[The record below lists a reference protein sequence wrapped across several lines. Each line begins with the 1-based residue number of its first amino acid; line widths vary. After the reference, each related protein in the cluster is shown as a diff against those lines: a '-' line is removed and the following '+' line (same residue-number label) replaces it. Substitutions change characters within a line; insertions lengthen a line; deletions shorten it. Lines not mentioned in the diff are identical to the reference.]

1 MNQKSSGLMGLMGV
15 IAAVIVLLAARR
27 YAPDLANVLLFMIG
41 ICMVL
46 LVLLVIAVLY
56 FALRKPKKTEEQ
68 KAVEEIHTVLKNG
81 RQNLMGL
88 RRMSMEVKNVHVR
101 TLSTEI
107 CGSIEKILRT
117 LKERPEQLGSLRQFF
132 NYYLPTLEKIL
143 VKFRDIETS
152 GVPTEEVTGNTIEC
166 MENIK
171 IAMEKQYRNLFEN
184 DILDLTVEM
193 EVLTQICK
201 RDGLLTDA
209 DFKTDNKA

>member
-1 MNQKSSGLMGLMGV
+1 
-15 IAAVIVLLAARR
+15 
-27 YAPDLANVLLFMIG
+27 
-41 ICMVL
+41 
-46 LVLLVIAVLY
+46 
-56 FALRKPKKTEEQ
+56 
-68 KAVEEIHTVLKNG
+68 
-81 RQNLMGL
+81 MGL
-88 RRMSMEVKNVHVR
+88 RRMSMEVKNAHVR

-107 CGSIEKILRT
+107 CGSIEKIFRT
-117 LKERPEQLGSLRQFF
+117 LKERPEQFDSLRQFF

-143 VKFRDIETS
+143 VKFREIEAS

-171 IAMEKQYRNLFEN
+171 MAMEKQYRNLFEN

>member
-1 MNQKSSGLMGLMGV
+1 MNQKSSGLMGLLGV

-68 KAVEEIHTVLKNG
+68 KAAEEIRTIIKNG

-88 RRMSMEVKNVHVR
+88 RRMSMEVKNAHVR

-143 VKFRDIETS
+143 VKFREIEAS

>member
-1 MNQKSSGLMGLMGV
+1 MNQKSSGLMGLLGV
-15 IAAVIVLLAARR
+15 IAGVIVLLAARR
-27 YAPDLANVLLFMIG
+27 YAPGLANVLLFMIG
-41 ICMVL
+41 ACMVL

-68 KAVEEIHTVLKNG
+68 KAAEEIRTIIKNG

-88 RRMSMEVKNVHVR
+88 RRMSMEVKNAHVR

-107 CGSIEKILRT
+107 CGSIEKIFRT
-117 LKERPEQLGSLRQFF
+117 LKERPEQFDSLRQFF

-143 VKFRDIETS
+143 VKFREIEAS

-171 IAMEKQYRNLFEN
+171 MAMEKQYRNLFEN

>member
-1 MNQKSSGLMGLMGV
+1 MIMVG
-15 IAAVIVLLAARR
+15 VIVLLTARR
-27 YAPDLANVLLFMIG
+27 YAPDLANMLLFMIG
-41 ICMVL
+41 ACMVL

-56 FALRKPKKTEEQ
+56 FALRKPKKTEKQ
-68 KAVEEIHTVLKNG
+68 KADEEIHAVLKNG

-88 RRMSMEVKNVHVR
+88 RRVSMEVKNVHVR

-107 CGSIEKILRT
+107 CGLIEKIFRT

-143 VKFRDIETS
+143 VKFREIEAS
-152 GVPTEEVTGNTIEC
+152 GVPTADVTGNTIEC

-171 IAMEKQYRNLFEN
+171 IALEKQYRNLFEN

>member
-1 MNQKSSGLMGLMGV
+1 MNQKSSGLMGLLGV

-46 LVLLVIAVLY
+46 LVMLVIAVLY

-68 KAVEEIHTVLKNG
+68 KVAEEVYTVIKNG

-88 RRMSMEVKNVHVR
+88 RRMSMEVKNAHVR

-143 VKFRDIETS
+143 VKFREIEAS

>member
-1 MNQKSSGLMGLMGV
+1 MNQKSSGLMGLLGV

-68 KAVEEIHTVLKNG
+68 KVAEEVYTVIKNG

-88 RRMSMEVKNVHVR
+88 RRMSMEVKNAHVR

-143 VKFRDIETS
+143 VKFREIEAS

>member
-1 MNQKSSGLMGLMGV
+1 MNQKSSGLMGLLGV

-68 KAVEEIHTVLKNG
+68 KVAEEVYTVIKNG

-88 RRMSMEVKNVHVR
+88 RRMSMEVKNAHVR

-143 VKFRDIETS
+143 VKFREIEAS

-209 DFKTDNKA
+209 DFKTDNSI